1 MPKCLEHTEDDHA
14 AAVTEV
20 DGVGSKNWLRM
31 RGGGV
36 FKSRA
41 KDIVGGFRI
50 RGFP

>member
-31 RGGGV
+31 RGGCLNRV
-36 FKSRA
+36 QKILLVA
-41 KDIVGGFRI
+41 LE
-50 RGFP
+50 